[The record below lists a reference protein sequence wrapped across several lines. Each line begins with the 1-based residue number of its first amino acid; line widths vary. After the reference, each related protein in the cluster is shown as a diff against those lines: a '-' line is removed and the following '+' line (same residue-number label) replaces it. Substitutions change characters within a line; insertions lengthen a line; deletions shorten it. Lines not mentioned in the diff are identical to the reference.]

1 MSDLKL
7 VYCEKCGML
16 HTRKWIDENDEK
28 SSALKDKIMTCP
40 YCKGKL
46 HYLEDESI
54 VSMKDYNLKDNQTFI
69 KMNGYEWSYD
79 GCLDYVLSLE
89 KKCIDAIVSKL
100 PTFDKYAMYDR
111 LDKQH
116 TKAKNS
122 DRGNEEAAQR
132 MKEEAIQM
140 EQERRAAEAS
150 KPKCPTCG
158 STNVKPISGGER
170 AMSIIGFGLFS
181 KKIGKSYK
189 CMNCKYTW

>member
-16 HTRKWIDENDEK
+16 HTRKWIEENDEK

-54 VSMKDYNLKDNQTFI
+54 VSMKDYNLKDNQTFL
-69 KMNGYEWSYD
+69 KMNGFTGWYID
-79 GCLDYVLSLE
+79 RQYVQTLE
-89 KKCIDAIVSKL
+89 KKLIDEFVSNL

-111 LDKQH
+111 LDKQQKK
-116 TKAKNS
+116 TDQNIKEN
-122 DRGNEEAAQR
+122 
-132 MKEEAIQM
+132 EEAIQWVKEGAIQR
-140 EQERRAAEAS
+140 EQERRAAESS